1 MDLYALS
8 DYMEWVT
15 TSHQEDI
22 MEPDFLGGVLL
33 LLMVVAAIVAGLAD
47 WLEDR

>member
-1 MDLYALS
+1 
-8 DYMEWVT
+8 
-15 TSHQEDI
+15 

-33 LLMVVAAIVAGLAD
+33 LLMVGAAIVARLAD